1 MSDKELSLQSQEKHA
16 ELLQKLIDVNEK
28 EERHL
33 NMLAVEIGKL
43 IEATEQEEVDRD
55 FVAKILSV
63 ILPEIYEYIPH
74 EEVKKLFGVE

>member
-1 MSDKELSLQSQEKHA
+1 
-16 ELLQKLIDVNEK
+16 
-28 EERHL
+28 
-33 NMLAVEIGKL
+33 MLAVEIGKL